1 MDYYWKTSKID
12 YPILEYFTVFLV
24 ERGFLEY
31 HWYISHLTIQVG
43 ILMVVYWNI
52 MFNRKQSNKK
62 P

>member
-43 ILMVVYWNI
+43 ILMVVYWNV
-52 MFNRKQSNKK
+52 MFNRE
-62 P
+62 